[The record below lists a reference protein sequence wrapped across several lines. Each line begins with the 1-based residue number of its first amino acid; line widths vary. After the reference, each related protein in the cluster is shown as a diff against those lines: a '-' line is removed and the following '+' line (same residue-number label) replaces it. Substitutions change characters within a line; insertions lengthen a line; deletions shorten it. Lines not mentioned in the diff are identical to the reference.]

1 MIELLSDN
9 PLLLLFIVAAIGY
22 FLGNL
27 KIKGISLGVAAV
39 LFTGLA
45 FGAMDEGLNI
55 PVQITNL
62 GLVLFVYSIG
72 LSSGPAFFASYKK
85 NGIRDFLFIVTML
98 MFSGLVAAGLFFAL
112 GFTPGTITGAYAGS
126 TTNTPAL
133 AGVIDY
139 INNCFGN
146 AGKTMI
152 ADAVLGYSFSYPMG
166 VMGGIIMILI
176 MEKVL
181 KVDYTKE
188 KAALRKEYPVD
199 SYLSSA
205 TVEIT
210 QSAVDGHTLRDLNKR
225 YKWDVVF
232 GRIFKNGQFSLTNY
246 NTIFNIGDT
255 IMMVGSNEDIGKVI
269 TDIGKKVDSNLDYDR
284 RKYDVRRIFVSNPF
298 VVGKTLA
305 SLNLDKKFNAII
317 TRIRRGD
324 VDMLASNNTVL
335 ELGDRLRFVARR
347 EDLRSLSEFFGDS
360 YKASSHINLF
370 TFGIGIALGLVL
382 GAIEFNFG
390 PNISFKLGYAGGP
403 LIVSLIL
410 GALRRTGPIIWTMPY
425 SANTAMQ
432 QLGLILLLAGIG
444 VSSGHSFIESLS
456 ANAMW
461 VFVAS
466 IIISMVTAATTLLI
480 GYKFMK
486 MPFSLLM
493 GIVSN
498 QPAILD
504 FAISRAGNRI
514 PVFGYTMVFP
524 IALIL
529 KIAIAQLLFVILL

>member
-1 MIELLSDN
+1 MLSEN
-9 PLLLLFIVAAIGY
+9 PLLLLFVVAAIGY

-45 FGAMDEGLNI
+45 FGALDENLNI
-55 PVQITNL
+55 PKVVTNL

-85 NGIRDFLFIVTML
+85 NGVRDFLFIVTML
-98 MFSGLVAAGLFFAL
+98 MFSGIVAAGLFFAFK
-112 GFTPGTITGAYAGS
+112 FTPGMITGAYAGS

-139 INNCFGN
+139 INNCYGN
-146 AGKTMI
+146 GGQSII

-166 VMGGIIMILI
+166 VLGGIIMILI
-176 MEKVL
+176 MEKLL
-181 KVDYTKE
+181 KIDYSKE
-188 KAALRKEYPVD
+188 KAELRKEYPVETH
-199 SYLSSA
+199 LSSA

-210 QSAVDGHTLRDLNKR
+210 KSVANGHTLRDLNNH

-232 GRIFKNGQFSLTNY
+232 GRIYKDGQFSLVNY
-246 NTIFNIGDT
+246 DTTFNLGDKV
-255 IMMVGSNEDIGKVI
+255 MMVGNGDDIKKVV
-269 TDIGKKVDSNLDYDR
+269 DDLGKKVDGSLDYDR
-284 RKYDVRRIFVSNPF
+284 RKYDVRRIFVSNPY
-298 VVGKTLA
+298 VVGKSLS
-305 SLNLDKKFNAII
+305 SLNLDKKYNAII

-324 VDMLASNNTVL
+324 VDMLASNKTVL

-370 TFGIGIALGLVL
+370 TFGIGIAIGLVL
-382 GAIEFNFG
+382 GSIEFNFG
-390 PNISFKLGYAGGP
+390 PNISFTLGYAGGP
-403 LIVSLIL
+403 LIVSLVL
-410 GALRRTGPIIWTMPY
+410 GAIRRTGPVIWTMPY

-444 VSSGHSFIESLS
+444 VSSGHAFIASLS
-456 ANAMW
+456 SNAAW
-461 VFVAS
+461 IFLAS
-466 IIISMVTAATTLLI
+466 IVISMVTAMMTLLI
-480 GYKFMK
+480 GYKFVK

-504 FAISRAGNRI
+504 FATSRAGNRI
-514 PVFGYTMVFP
+514 PEFGYTMVFP

-529 KIAIAQLLFVILL
+529 KIVIAQLLFVVLV

>member
-1 MIELLSDN
+1 MIQLLSEN

-45 FGAMDEGLNI
+45 FGALDENLNI
-55 PVQITNL
+55 PSTITNL

-85 NGIRDFLFIVTML
+85 NGVRDFLFIVTML
-98 MFSGLVAAGLFFAL
+98 MFSGIVAVIMFFAL
-112 GFTPGTITGAYAGS
+112 DFTPGMITGAYAGS

-146 AGKTMI
+146 GGESLI

-176 MEKVL
+176 MEKFL
-181 KVDYTKE
+181 KVDYKE
-188 KAALRKEYPVD
+188 EKKALRKEYPVD

-210 QSAVDGHTLRDLNKR
+210 KTVVDGHTLRDLNNH

-232 GRIFKNGQFSLTNY
+232 GRVHKKGDFSLTNY
-246 NTIFNIGDT
+246 DTVFNIGDT
-255 IMMVGSNEDIGKVI
+255 IMMVGGKEDIEKVI
-269 TDIGKKVDSNLDYDR
+269 SDIGKKVDSNLDYDR
-284 RKYDVRRIFVSNPF
+284 RKFDVRRIFVSNPY
-298 VVGKTLA
+298 VVGKSLS
-305 SLNLDKKFNAII
+305 SLNLDKKFDAII

-347 EDLRSLSEFFGDS
+347 EDLRSLSQFFGDS

-410 GALRRTGPIIWTMPY
+410 GAIRRTGPIIWTMPY

-444 VSSGHSFIESLS
+444 VSSGHSFMGSLS
-456 ANAMW
+456 ANAFW
-461 VFVAS
+461 IFVAS
-466 IIISMVTAATTLLI
+466 IVISMVTAMTTLLI

-504 FAISRAGNRI
+504 FAASRAGNRI

-529 KIAIAQLLFVILL
+529 KIVIAQLLFVILV

>member
-45 FGAMDEGLNI
+45 FGAMDERLNI
-55 PVQITNL
+55 PETITNL

-85 NGIRDFLFIVTML
+85 NGVRDFLFIVTML
-98 MFSGLVAAGLFFAL
+98 MFSGLAAAGLFFAL

-146 AGKTMI
+146 GGRDMI

-176 MEKVL
+176 MEKLL
-181 KVDYTKE
+181 KIDYDKE
-188 KAALRKEYPVD
+188 KLALRKEYPVD

-210 QSAVDGHTLRDLNKR
+210 QSDIDGYTLRDLNKK

-232 GRIFKNGQFSLTNY
+232 GRILKNEQFSLTNY
-246 NTIFNIGDT
+246 DTVFNIGDT
-255 IMMVGSNEDIGKVI
+255 IMMVGSNDDIDKVVS
-269 TDIGKKVDSNLDYDR
+269 DIGKKVDSNLDYDR
-284 RKYDVRRIFVSNPF
+284 RKYDVRRIFVSNPY
-298 VVGKTLA
+298 VVGKTLS
-305 SLNLDKKFNAII
+305 SLNLDKKYNAII

-324 VDMLASNNTVL
+324 VDMLASNNTIL

-347 EDLRSLSEFFGDS
+347 EDLRSLSQFFGDS
-360 YKASSHINLF
+360 YKDSSHINLF

-390 PNISFKLGYAGGP
+390 PNVSFKLGYAGGP

-444 VSSGHSFIESLS
+444 VTSGHSFIESLS

-461 VFVAS
+461 IFAAS
-466 IIISMVTAATTLLI
+466 VVISMVTATTTLFI

>member
-1 MIELLSDN
+1 MIQLLNEN

-45 FGAMDEGLNI
+45 FGALDDGLNI
-55 PVQITNL
+55 PSTITNL

-85 NGIRDFLFIVTML
+85 NGVRDFLFIVTML
-98 MFSGLVAAGLFFAL
+98 MFSGIVAVLMFFAL
-112 GFTPGTITGAYAGS
+112 DFTPGMITGAYAGS

-146 AGKTMI
+146 GGQSMI

-176 MEKVL
+176 MEKLL
-181 KVDYTKE
+181 KIDYDEE
-188 KAALRKEYPVD
+188 KRALRKEYPVD
-199 SYLSSA
+199 SHLSSA

-210 QSAVDGHTLRDLNKR
+210 KAVVDGHTLRDLNNH

-232 GRIFKNGQFSLTNY
+232 GRVFKKGNFSLTNY
-246 NTIFNIGDT
+246 DTVFNIGDS
-255 IMMVGSNEDIGKVI
+255 IMMVGGKDDIDKVI

-284 RKYDVRRIFVSNPF
+284 RKYDVRRIFVSNPY
-298 VVGKTLA
+298 VVGKSLS
-305 SLNLDKKFNAII
+305 SLNLDKKFNAIV

-324 VDMLASNNTVL
+324 VDMLASNSTVL

-347 EDLRSLSEFFGDS
+347 EDLRSLSQFFGDS

-444 VSSGHSFIESLS
+444 VSSGHAFSESLS
-456 ANAMW
+456 TNALW

-466 IIISMVTAATTLLI
+466 VVISMVTAMTTLLI

-504 FAISRAGNRI
+504 FAASRAGNRI

-524 IALIL
+524 IALIF
-529 KIAIAQLLFVILL
+529 KIAIAQILFVLLL

>member
-1 MIELLSDN
+1 MIQLLSEN

-45 FGAMDEGLNI
+45 FGALDESLDI
-55 PVQITNL
+55 PSTITNL

-85 NGIRDFLFIVTML
+85 NGVRDFLFIVTML
-98 MFSGLVAAGLFFAL
+98 MFSGIVAVLLFFAL
-112 GFTPGTITGAYAGS
+112 DFTPGMITGAYAGS

-146 AGKTMI
+146 GGESLI

-176 MEKVL
+176 MEKLL
-181 KVDYTKE
+181 KVDYAKE
-188 KAALRKEYPVD
+188 KKALRKEYPVD
-199 SYLSSA
+199 SHLSSA

-210 QSAVDGHTLRDLNKR
+210 KTVVDGHTLRDLNNH

-232 GRIFKNGQFSLTNY
+232 GRVHKKGDFSLTNY
-246 NTIFNIGDT
+246 DTVFNIGDT
-255 IMMVGSNEDIGKVI
+255 IMMVGGQEDIDKVIADIGKM
-269 TDIGKKVDSNLDYDR
+269 VDSNLDYDR
-284 RKYDVRRIFVSNPF
+284 RKYDVRRIFVSNPY
-298 VVGKTLA
+298 VVGKSLS

-347 EDLRSLSEFFGDS
+347 EDLRSLSQFFGDS

-370 TFGIGIALGLVL
+370 TFGIGIALGLV
-382 GAIEFNFG
+382 
-390 PNISFKLGYAGGP
+390 
-403 LIVSLIL
+403 
-410 GALRRTGPIIWTMPY
+410 
-425 SANTAMQ
+425 
-432 QLGLILLLAGIG
+432 
-444 VSSGHSFIESLS
+444 
-456 ANAMW
+456 
-461 VFVAS
+461 
-466 IIISMVTAATTLLI
+466 
-480 GYKFMK
+480 
-486 MPFSLLM
+486 
-493 GIVSN
+493 
-498 QPAILD
+498 
-504 FAISRAGNRI
+504 
-514 PVFGYTMVFP
+514 
-524 IALIL
+524 
-529 KIAIAQLLFVILL
+529 

>member
-1 MIELLSDN
+1 MIYMLSEN

-45 FGAMDEGLNI
+45 FGAMDSGLNI
-55 PVQITNL
+55 PPMVTNL

-72 LSSGPAFFASYKK
+72 LKSGPAFFASYKK
-85 NGIRDFLFIVTML
+85 NGVRDFLFIVTML
-98 MFSGLVAAGLFFAL
+98 MFSGLVAACLFFWFD
-112 GFTPGTITGAYAGS
+112 FTPGMITGAYAGS

-139 INNCFGN
+139 ISNCFGN
-146 AGKTMI
+146 NGQSMI

-166 VMGGIIMILI
+166 VMGGIIIILV
-176 MEKVL
+176 MEKLL
-181 KVDYTKE
+181 KVDYKE
-188 KAALRKEYPVD
+188 EKIALRKEYPVD
-199 SYLSSA
+199 SHLGSA

-210 QSAVDGHTLRDLNKR
+210 QPAVDGHTLRDLNKGH
-225 YKWDVVF
+225 KWDVIF
-232 GRIFKNGQFSLTNY
+232 GRIFKNNQFSLTNY
-246 NTIFNIGDT
+246 DTVFNIGDT
-255 IMMVGSNEDIGKVI
+255 VMMVGSNDDISTVI
-269 TDIGKKVDSNLDYDR
+269 KDIGKKVDSNLDYDR
-284 RKYDVRRIFVSNPF
+284 RKYDVRRIFVSNPY
-298 VVGKTLA
+298 VVGKSLS
-305 SLNLDKKFNAII
+305 SLNLDKKYNAII

-324 VDMLASNNTVL
+324 VDMLASPNTVL
-335 ELGDRLRFVARR
+335 EMGDRLRFVARR

-403 LIVSLIL
+403 LIVSLVL
-410 GALRRTGPIIWTMPY
+410 GALRRTGPVIWTMPY

-456 ANAMW
+456 ANAFW
-461 VFVAS
+461 IFVAS
-466 IIISMVTAATTLLI
+466 IVISMVTAMMTLLI

-504 FAISRAGNRI
+504 FATARTGNRI
-514 PVFGYTMVFP
+514 PEFGYTMVFP

-529 KIAIAQLLFVILL
+529 KIVIAQLLFVVLV